1 MKKLLFLTF
10 LVFPALTLSGDI
22 FPSDH
27 NEQKS
32 AFELV
37 SYHYKSPLVP
47 KIFMKKMPLEIK
59 KLKGRKR
66 IALFIQTVLPLVLLE
81 NEKIMDEREEI
92 LEVVNKDLWTVED
105 MAFIKEK
112 AYKYRIIKK
121 DDDPANFDEKKIEKV
136 RLMFDHKVRAIPP
149 PIALGQAAL
158 ESGWGTSRFV
168 KLGNNIFGHVSR
180 NTKKGIKPLNWS
192 GKTRHIKIFNSL
204 GESIAV
210 YMLNLNRNRAYYS
223 FRQFRRY
230 YPGNYLK
237 MAEGF
242 VKYSRIKEEYTGRLK
257 RIIRK
262 FGFYRYGKAQL
273 DDQARTDSIEKLN
286 QVNIY

>member
-1 MKKLLFLTF
+1 MKKFLFLTF
-10 LVFPALTLSGDI
+10 LFPAFILSGDI
-22 FPSDH
+22 FPSDY
-27 NEQKS
+27 NKQQNSFK
-32 AFELV
+32 LV
-37 SYHYKSPLVP
+37 DYHYKSPFVP
-47 KIFMKKMPLEIK
+47 RIFMQKMPLEIK
-59 KLKGRKR
+59 ELKGKKR

-81 NEKIMDEREEI
+81 NENILAEREQV
-92 LEVVNKDLWTVED
+92 LKVANKETWTVED

-121 DDDPANFDEKKIEKV
+121 DADPSAFDDKKREKV
-136 RLMFDHKVRAIPP
+136 KLMLDHKIRPIPA

-180 NTKKGIKPLNWS
+180 DTKKGIKPLNWS
-192 GKTRHIKIFNSL
+192 GKTRHIKIFESL
-204 GESIAV
+204 GKSIAV

-230 YPGNYLK
+230 YPGNFHK

-242 VKYSRIKEEYTGRLK
+242 VKYSRIKEEYTGRLQL
-257 RIIRK
+257 IIRK
-262 FGFYRYGKAQL
+262 FRFYRYGIAKL
-273 DDQARTDSIEKLN
+273 DDKARTESIEKLN

>member
-1 MKKLLFLTF
+1 MKKFLFLTF
-10 LVFPALTLSGDI
+10 LFPTIILSGDV
-22 FPSDH
+22 FPSDY
-27 NEQKS
+27 NKQKN
-32 AFELV
+32 AFKLV
-37 SYHYKSPLVP
+37 AYHYKSPLVP
-47 KIFMKKMPLEIK
+47 RIFMKKMPLEIK
-59 KLKGRKR
+59 ELKGRKR
-66 IALFIQTVLPLVLLE
+66 VALFIQTVLPLVLLE
-81 NEKIMDEREEI
+81 NEKILAEREAI
-92 LEVVNKDLWTVED
+92 LNVANKKTWNVED
-105 MAFIKEK
+105 AAFIKEK

-121 DDDPANFDEKKIEKV
+121 NDNPANFNDKKKEKV

-180 NTKKGIKPLNWS
+180 DTKKGIKPLNWS
-192 GKTRHIKIFNSL
+192 GKKRHIRIFDSL
-204 GESIAV
+204 SMSIAV

-230 YPGNYLK
+230 YPGNYRK

-242 VKYSRIKEEYTGRLK
+242 VKYSRIKKEYTGRLQL
-257 RIIRK
+257 IIKK
-262 FGFYRYGKAQL
+262 FRFYRYGKAKL
-273 DDQARTDSIEKLN
+273 DDKARTASIEKLN